1 MTREAEFWRQDAVTK
16 AESIVR
22 DVEQLA
28 RRARAARLSVT
39 AYILEMAAKEAR
51 KELRIEGETVAHDGA

>member
-16 AESIVR
+16 AESIAR
-22 DVEQLA
+22 DIEQLA
-28 RRARAARLSVT
+28 WRARAARLSVT

-51 KELRIEGETVAHDGA
+51 KELRIEGETVAHDRA